1 MRHSR
6 MHALECFSR
15 GFLAIIQSVGRNG
28 FPTKTSG
35 MTKTSFRLFFAV
47 VMAQFIILSA
57 FCSASYAATGV
68 VVSEIK
74 HWSNPSYT
82 RIVINTGKKTKFSH
96 RLLKKDPSINV
107 GWRRLYVDIDNAKLG
122 LTLPKSIPIND
133 GLLKAARAGQ
143 FDKQTVR
150 VVLDIESI
158 EDYKIFALDEPYRII
173 IDVTGEKSATTA
185 ASKITPA
192 GKNGIKAAPPA
203 TAVIPKTDPS
213 LSQQLGLKIKTIVI
227 DPGHGGKDPGAVGK
241 GGLQEKDVV
250 LKLGKMLRDKLKGA
264 FNGSII
270 MTRDTD
276 VFIPLEERTAIA
288 NSKEADIFISLHINA
303 SPRRAATGV
312 ETYILNISHDQ
323 EARRLAARENATST
337 RSVSD
342 LEFILN
348 DLIKTAKTND
358 SSQLAASVNTNLVR
372 RLQEN
377 YSGIKSNGVKG
388 APFYVLVG
396 TKMPSILV
404 ESSFISNPEE
414 EKRLR
419 DEKYLQSIVDGIYN
433 GLVEYLKGS
442 ESV

>member
-1 MRHSR
+1 
-6 MHALECFSR
+6 
-15 GFLAIIQSVGRNG
+15 
-28 FPTKTSG
+28 
-35 MTKTSFRLFFAV
+35 
-47 VMAQFIILSA
+47 MAQFLILPV
-57 FCSASYAATGV
+57 FWSASHAAAGV
-68 VVSEIK
+68 VVNEIK

-82 RIVINTGKKTKFSH
+82 RIVINTGKKTKFTH

-107 GWRRLYVDIDNAKLG
+107 GWRRLYVDITNAKLG
-122 LTLPKSIPIND
+122 TTLPKSIPIND

-143 FDKQTVR
+143 YDKQTVR

-158 EDYKIFALDEPYRII
+158 EDYKIFALDEPYRIV
-173 IDVTGEKSATTA
+173 IDVTGEKGA
-185 ASKITPA
+185 AAAISKIAP
-192 GKNGIKAAPPA
+192 KAAPPA
-203 TAVIPKTDPS
+203 AAGAQKADPS
-213 LSQQLGLKIKTIVI
+213 LSQQLGLKVKMIVI
-227 DPGHGGKDPGAVGK
+227 DPGHGGKDSGAVGK
-241 GGLQEKDVV
+241 GGLKEKDVV
-250 LKLGKMLRDKLKGA
+250 LKLGKMLRNKLKGS

-288 NSKEADIFISLHINA
+288 NSKEADIFVSLHINA
-303 SPRRAATGV
+303 SPKRTARGI

-358 SSQLAASVNTNLVR
+358 SSQLAASVNTNLTNK
-372 RLQEN
+372 LKEN

-414 EKRLR
+414 EMRLR
-419 DEKYLQSIVDGIYN
+419 DDKYLQSIVDGIYN

-442 ESV
+442 ERV

>member
-1 MRHSR
+1 
-6 MHALECFSR
+6 
-15 GFLAIIQSVGRNG
+15 
-28 FPTKTSG
+28 
-35 MTKTSFRLFFAV
+35 
-47 VMAQFIILSA
+47 MAQFLILPA
-57 FCSASYAATGV
+57 FCATSYAAASGV

-82 RIVINTGKKTKFSH
+82 RIVITTGKKTKFTH

-107 GWRRLYVDIDNAKLG
+107 GWRRLYVDISNAKLG
-122 LTLPKSIPIND
+122 VTLPKSIPIND

-158 EDYKIFALDEPYRII
+158 EDYKIFALDEPYRIV
-173 IDVTGEKSATTA
+173 IDVTGEKSATDIAKLAPVVKEGVKPVVPPTV
-185 ASKITPA
+185 
-192 GKNGIKAAPPA
+192 AAPSA
-203 TAVIPKTDPS
+203 APS
-213 LSQQLGLKIKTIVI
+213 LSQQLGLKVKTIVI
-227 DPGHGGKDPGAVGK
+227 DPGHGGKDPGAIGR
-241 GGLQEKDVV
+241 GGLKEKDVV
-250 LKLGKMLRDKLKGA
+250 LKLGTMLRDKLKGA
-264 FNGSII
+264 FDGSII
-270 MTRDTD
+270 MTRETD

-288 NSKEADIFISLHINA
+288 NSKEADIFVSLHINA
-303 SPRRAATGV
+303 SPKRTASGI

-358 SSQLAASVNTNLVR
+358 SSQLAASVNTNLTKK
-372 RLQEN
+372 LKDN
-377 YSGIKSNGVKG
+377 YTGIKSNGVKG

-414 EKRLR
+414 ERRLK

-442 ESV
+442 ERV